1 MLTRPLRLRLLRTT
15 LYAAVLLVAALIEGA
30 WLGRVAVV
38 GVRLD
43 LVLVLVSALALRDGP
58 EVGASVGLAGGL
70 LQDLLGGQSLG
81 LLAGPKVVVGF
92 TLGLFA
98 RTVNLD
104 NFLTPF
110 ILVAAGTVAAE
121 VLGFGLRALTG
132 HPLPSWPD
140 GATAVAVAA
149 CYNGVVAPLVFA
161 WVRRT
166 ERWLQRADSAA

>member
-1 MLTRPLRLRLLRTT
+1 M
-15 LYAAVLLVAALIEGA
+15 LYAAALLATALVDGA
-30 WLGRVAVV
+30 WMGRAAVLGVKP
-38 GVRLD
+38 D
-43 LVLVLVSALALRDGP
+43 LVLVLVSALALRRGP
-58 EVGASVGLAGGL
+58 EVGASAGFAGGL

-92 TLGLFA
+92 VLGLFA
-98 RTVNLD
+98 RTAYLD
-104 NFLTPF
+104 NLLTPF
-110 ILVAAGTVAAE
+110 TLVAAGTVAAE
-121 VLGFGLRALTG
+121 VLGFGLSALTG
-132 HPLPSWPD
+132 YPLPSWPH